1 MKFVLLQETLHIHN
15 DSNES
20 HEDIEALENGTT
32 VKRVQK
38 NENLFLN
45 WPLVSSIIVCCVFAL
60 HDMAYQEVWFLLNDC
75 IIRLYAFLITCVLL
89 CALFCFLSY

>member
-1 MKFVLLQETLHIHN
+1 MKSVLLQETLHIHN

-38 NENLFLN
+38 NEKLFLN
-45 WPLVSSIIVCCVFAL
+45 
-60 HDMAYQEVWFLLNDC
+60 
-75 IIRLYAFLITCVLL
+75 
-89 CALFCFLSY
+89 

>member
-1 MKFVLLQETLHIHN
+1 MKSVLLQETLHIHN

-45 WPLVSSIIVCCVFAL
+45 WTWCDIAL
-60 HDMAYQEVWFLLNDC
+60 SE
-75 IIRLYAFLITCVLL
+75 L
-89 CALFCFLSY
+89 CQ